1 MSHGKTD
8 QQYIDTVHNLSR
20 FCLEF
25 RSICWLG
32 LIMSLLWGWYGYH
45 KMPQRKDP
53 DVPVRKA
60 KIMTPWPGNSA
71 QKVEQLVSRKIEE
84 TLAQN
89 NLLAKVESTS
99 TPGLSEITIEI
110 DENRGDDP
118 VKVWTD
124 VKIKLD
130 KITDLPEGAGPIN
143 FNTDFGDTLA
153 LMLTVASP
161 KYSPQEVAL
170 IGKPIQGHLI
180 KSRAKFQKAG
190 QQRATLLYLF
200 AKQQSLFLVRQAFDR
215 FLSMGEAQKV
225 FMDAHIIEGE
235 DYIAIDFA
243 TDRDD
248 KALMSFVHLFVEEN
262 IKVAEIHP
270 DAWQPVLVRDPAQT
284 VTAMQAVAGDKYSY
298 RDLDNYTERIEERLR
313 AVPSATKVDRVGV
326 LDERI
331 FLAYSQ
337 ERLASYGMSVA
348 GLANILKARNISG
361 ASGTQDTN
369 QGTEVRINTAGEFTS
384 EKQIGDVVV
393 TQSNGNP
400 VYLRDLVNVIRAYDA
415 PPRFLT
421 FLTSKDKNDSW
432 IRTRANIVTVQ
443 MRPGLNINRFGEECD
458 AALVEIKKELPAD
471 LIIVKT
477 SDQPQQVRESVGLFN
492 KCLEEAVELVVLVS
506 WIGFW
511 EWRSALL
518 MALAI
523 PITLAMTFAFMF
535 MLHLDIQQVSVASLI
550 IALGLLVDDP
560 VVAGDAIKHSL
571 AAGHDRKTAAWLGP
585 TKLATAILYATI
597 TNIVAYLPLMLIQGD
612 TGRFLYSLPLV
623 IACSLVASRLSSM
636 TFIPLL
642 GYYILRP
649 VAEPGPEVLRTR
661 FPYKYYYNFAAWC
674 VDHRW
679 KVLGTSFLILAAG
692 LGMAKQL
699 KTQFFPKDL
708 QYMFFSNN
716 YLPSDK
722 TLRATDEK
730 TKEIEKVMLD
740 NIPKDKLSFLTT
752 FDGGGAPR
760 FWSTLDPESPKLNF
774 SMVVITVNDKHVTP
788 SLVGPVDRGLTENVA
803 GVLADV
809 RQLESGKPVGTP
821 VSVTL
826 YGREDD
832 MLGLQ
837 KAAQKVKELMLTIP
851 GAARIRDSWG
861 ESLMTL
867 DVQID
872 ADRANLAGLTNSDV
886 AQSMAAAL
894 NGQTLTNLREG
905 HRQIPIT
912 ARMRMDERT
921 QIQNLKNLYVYSQDG
936 KKKVRLDQVA
946 TVKMVMQPQTICR
959 ENYHRSIDVGCFTS
973 EGYLAS
979 EVFKVF
985 EPKMN
990 ALTEE
995 LKAQGITWEVGG
1007 EAKEQKSGFV
1017 NLAVVLLISVTMIY
1031 IALLSQFKNV
1041 VKPLVVFAAIP
1052 YGMVGA
1058 IGGLWLMKAPFGFMA
1073 FLGCASL
1080 VGVIV
1085 SHVIVLFDYIE
1096 EMHAHGED
1104 MRDSLLHA
1112 GIARL
1117 RPVFITV
1124 GATVIALFPLA
1135 KSGGPLWEP
1144 LCYTQIGG
1152 LCVATM
1158 VTLVLVPVIYTICV
1172 LDLKVLK
1179 WDTPAPEAQP
1189 PALPPVEKPAAAL
1202 TAPEAPEPA
1211 AIEDEVVPS
1220 GESDDS
1226 GSETNE

>member
-1 MSHGKTD
+1 MSHGKSD
-8 QQYIDTVHNLSR
+8 QEYIDSVHNLSR
-20 FCLEF
+20 FCLDQ

-32 LIMSLLWGWYGYH
+32 LIICLLWGWFGYH

-60 KIMTPWPGNSA
+60 KIITTWPGNSA
-71 QKVEQLVSRKIEE
+71 EKVEQLVSRKIEE

-110 DENRGDDP
+110 DESRGDDP

-130 KITDLPEGAGPIN
+130 KITDLPDGAGPISL
-143 FNTDFGDTLA
+143 NTDFGDTLA

-161 KYSPQEVAL
+161 RYSREDVRL
-170 IGKPIQGHLI
+170 IGTPIQKELVAE
-180 KSRAKFQKAG
+180 RAKYKNQG
-190 QQRATLLYLF
+190 QRATLLYIF

-215 FLSMGEAQKV
+215 LLSMGEARAA
-225 FMDAHIIEGE
+225 FRDAHIIEGE
-235 DYIAIDFA
+235 DYMAIDFSTNL
-243 TDRDD
+243 TDKGVMD
-248 KALMSFVHLFVEEN
+248 FVHQFVEEN

-270 DAWQPVLVRDPAQT
+270 DAWQPVVIRDPSKT
-284 VTAMQAVAGDKYSY
+284 VEALQSVAGDKYSY
-298 RDLDNYTERIEERLR
+298 RDLDNFTEIIQERLR
-313 AVPSATKVDRVGV
+313 SVPSATKVDRVGV
-326 LDERI
+326 LRERI
-331 FLAYSQ
+331 FLLFSQ
-337 ERLASYGMSVA
+337 ERLASYGMSLG
-348 GLANILKARNISG
+348 GLANVLKARNISG
-361 ASGTQDTN
+361 ASGSQETN
-369 QGTEVRINTAGEFTS
+369 QGTSVRVNTAGEFTS
-384 EKQIGDVVV
+384 EKQIGDVAV

-400 VYLRDLVNVIRAYDA
+400 VYLRDLVNVMRAYDS

-421 FLTSKDKNDSW
+421 FLTARDPSGQWVRS
-432 IRTRANIVTVQ
+432 RANIVTVQ
-443 MRPGLNINRFGEECD
+443 MRPGLNINKFGAEVD
-458 AALVEIKKELPAD
+458 AVLADVKHDLPDD

-492 KCLEEAVELVVLVS
+492 KCLEEAVVLVVLVS

-571 AAGHDRKTAAWLGP
+571 SSGHDRKTAAWLGP

-597 TNIVAYLPLMLIQGD
+597 TNIVAYLPLMLIEGD

-623 IACSLVASRLSSM
+623 IACSLVASRISSM

-649 VAEPGPEVLRTR
+649 VQEPGPEVLRHR
-661 FPYKYYYNFAAWC
+661 VPYKYYYNFTAWC

-679 KVLGTSFLILAAG
+679 KVLCGSFLILAAG
-692 LGMAKQL
+692 LGAARQL

-722 TLRATDEK
+722 TLQATDGK
-730 TKEIEKVMLD
+730 SKEIEKVMLD
-740 NIPKDKLSFLTT
+740 TIPGDKLSFLTT
-752 FDGGGAPR
+752 FVGGGAPR

-774 SMVVITVNDKHVTP
+774 SMVVVTVNDKHVTP
-788 SLVGPVDRGLTENVA
+788 SLVGPVDRGLTEKVA

-826 YGREDD
+826 YGQENDK
-832 MLGLQ
+832 LELQ
-837 KAAQKVKELMLTIP
+837 KAAQKVKDLLLTIP
-851 GAARIRDSWG
+851 GSARIRDSWG

-867 DVQID
+867 DIQID
-872 ADRANLAGLTNSDV
+872 PDRANLAGLTNADI

-894 NGQTLTNLREG
+894 NGETLTYLSDG
-905 HRQIPIT
+905 HRRIPVT

-921 QIQNLKNLYVYSQDG
+921 QIENLKNLYVYSNDG

-946 TVKMVMQPQTICR
+946 SVRLLMQPQTICR
-959 ENYHRSIDVGCFTS
+959 KNYHRAIEVGCFTN
-973 EGYLAS
+973 EGVLAS
-979 EVFKVF
+979 EVFARF
-985 EPKMN
+985 EPKMK

-995 LKAQGITWEVGG
+995 LKSQGITWEVGG
-1007 EAKEQKSGFV
+1007 EAKEQRSGFV
-1017 NLAVVLLISVTMIY
+1017 NLAVVLLISVAMIY

-1058 IGGLWLMKAPFGFMA
+1058 FLGLWVMGASFGFMA

-1096 EMHAHGED
+1096 EMHAHGEN

-1135 KSGGPLWEP
+1135 KSGGPLWQP

-1152 LCVATM
+1152 LSMATL
-1158 VTLVLVPVIYTICV
+1158 VTLVLVPVLYTICV
-1172 LDLKVLK
+1172 LDLKVLH
-1179 WDTPAPEAQP
+1179 WETPETSASPQP
-1189 PALPPVEKPAAAL
+1189 QPVAAAE
-1202 TAPEAPEPA
+1202 EAPVAIEPA
-1211 AIEDEVVPS
+1211 A
-1220 GESDDS
+1220 
-1226 GSETNE
+1226 SEPAAEE

>member
-1 MSHGKTD
+1 MSHGKSD
-8 QQYIDTVHNLSR
+8 QEYIDTVHNLSR

-71 QKVEQLVSRKIEE
+71 EKVEQLVSRKIEE

-124 VKIKLD
+124 IKIKLD
-130 KITDLPEGAGPIN
+130 KINDLPEGAGPIN

-161 KYSPQEVAL
+161 QLSKADVQM
-170 IGKPIQGHLI
+170 IGAPIQAELVTE
-180 KSRAKFQKAG
+180 RAKYKG
-190 QQRATLLYLF
+190 GDKRATLLYIF

-215 FLSMGEAQKV
+215 LLSMGEAKAA
-225 FMDAHIIEGE
+225 FRDAHIIEGE
-235 DYIAIDFA
+235 DYMAIDFA
-243 TDRDD
+243 TDLDD
-248 KALMSFVHLFVEEN
+248 KGVMKFVHQFVEEN

-270 DAWQPVLVRDPAQT
+270 DAWQPMVVRDPAKTIEVMQT
-284 VTAMQAVAGDKYSY
+284 VAGDKYSY
-298 RDLDNYTERIEERLR
+298 RDLDNYTEAIEERLR

-331 FLAYSQ
+331 FLLFSQ
-337 ERLASYGMSVA
+337 ERLASYGMSVS
-348 GLANILKARNISG
+348 GLANVLKARNISG
-361 ASGTQDTN
+361 ASGTQETN
-369 QGTEVRINTAGEFTS
+369 QGTEVRVNTAGEFTS
-384 EKQIGDVVV
+384 EKQIADVVV

-400 VYLRDLVNVIRAYDA
+400 VYLRDLVNVMRAYDS

-421 FLTSKDKNDSW
+421 YLTAKDKSGKW
-432 IRTRANIVTVQ
+432 VRSRANIVTVQ
-443 MRPGLNINRFGEECD
+443 MRPGLNINKFGDEVD
-458 AALVEIKKELPAD
+458 AALTEIKKDIPDD
-471 LIIVKT
+471 LLIVKT

-571 AAGHDRKTAAWLGP
+571 SAGHDRKTAAWLGP

-597 TNIVAYLPLMLIQGD
+597 TNIVAYLPLMLIEGD

-623 IACSLVASRLSSM
+623 IACSLVASRISSM

-649 VAEPGPEVLRTR
+649 VNEPGPEVLRTR

-679 KVLGTSFLILAAG
+679 RVLCASFLILAAG
-692 LGMAKQL
+692 LGAAKQL

-730 TKEIEKVMLD
+730 TKEIEKVMLEK
-740 NIPKDKLSFLTT
+740 IPNDKLSFLTT

-774 SMVVITVNDKHVTP
+774 SMVVVTVNDKHVTP
-788 SLVGPVDRGLTENVA
+788 TLVGPVDRGLTENVA

-826 YGREDD
+826 YGPEND
-832 MLGLQ
+832 MLALQ
-837 KAAQKVKELMLTIP
+837 KAAQKVKELLLSIP

-861 ESLMTL
+861 DSLMTL
-867 DVQID
+867 DIQID
-872 ADRANLAGLTNSDV
+872 PDRANLSGLTNADI
-886 AQSMAAAL
+886 AQSMAGAL
-894 NGQTLTNLREG
+894 NGQTLTNLRDG
-905 HRQIPIT
+905 HRLIPVT
-912 ARMRMDERT
+912 ARMRMDERS

-946 TVKMVMQPQTICR
+946 TVRMVMQPQTIGR
-959 ENYHRSIDVGCFTS
+959 ENYHRAIDVGCFTD
-973 EGYLAS
+973 EGVLAS
-979 EVFKVF
+979 EVFAQF
-985 EPKMN
+985 EPKMKE
-990 ALTEE
+990 LTEE
-995 LKAQGITWEVGG
+995 FKAQGITWEIGG
-1007 EAKEQKSGFV
+1007 EAKEQRSGFV

-1058 IGGLWLMKAPFGFMA
+1058 ILGLWLMGAPFGFMA

-1096 EMHAHGED
+1096 EMHAHGEN

-1152 LCVATM
+1152 LSMATM
-1158 VTLVLVPVIYTICV
+1158 VTLVLVPVLYTICV
-1172 LDLKVLK
+1172 LDLKVLH
-1179 WDTPAPEAQP
+1179 WDAPHTSEASPAPSAPVAAIAAP
-1189 PALPPVEKPAAAL
+1189 PQV
-1202 TAPEAPEPA
+1202 A
-1211 AIEDEVVPS
+1211 AIEGEVEPTPE
-1220 GESDDS
+1220 GTGQES
-1226 GSETNE
+1226 SEPTE

>member
-8 QQYIDTVHNLSR
+8 QEYIDQVHNLSR
-20 FCLEF
+20 FCLNF
-25 RSICWLG
+25 PSICWLG
-32 LIMSLLWGWYGYH
+32 LIMSMLWGWYGYH

-60 KIMTPWPGNSA
+60 KIVTQWPGNSA
-71 QKVEQLVSRKIEE
+71 EKVEQLVSRKIEE

-89 NLLAKVESTS
+89 SLLAKVESTS

-110 DENRGDDP
+110 DEKRGDDP

-153 LMLTVASP
+153 MMLTVASP
-161 KYSPQEVAL
+161 RFSAEDVQR
-170 IGKPIQGHLI
+170 IGSPIQKELI
-180 KSRAKFQKAG
+180 EARSKYKNDGK
-190 QQRATLLYLF
+190 RATLLYLF
-200 AKQQSLFLVRQAFDR
+200 ARQQSLFLVRQAFDR
-215 FLSMGEAQKV
+215 LLAMAQAKAA
-225 FMDAHIIEGE
+225 FRDAHIIEGP
-235 DYIAIDFA
+235 DYMAIDFA
-243 TDRDD
+243 TDLDD
-248 KALMSFVHLFVEEN
+248 QGVMKFVHQFVEEN

-270 DAWQPVLVRDPAQT
+270 DAWQAVLLRDPSKT
-284 VTAMQAVAGDKYSY
+284 VEALKEAAGDKYSY
-298 RDLDNYTERIEERLR
+298 RELDNYTEAIEERLR
-313 AVPSATKVDRVGV
+313 TVPSATKVDRVGV
-326 LDERI
+326 LNERV
-331 FLAYSQ
+331 FLLFSQ

-348 GLANILKARNISG
+348 GLANVLKARNISG
-361 ASGTQDTN
+361 ASGSQETN
-369 QGTEVRINTAGEFTS
+369 QGTEVRVNTQGEFTS
-384 EKQIGDVVV
+384 EKQIADVAV

-421 FLTSKDKNDSW
+421 YLTSRDASGKWVRS
-432 IRTRANIVTVQ
+432 RANIVTVQ
-443 MRPGLNINRFGEECD
+443 MRPGLNINKFGQEVD
-458 AALVEIKKELPAD
+458 LALDEIKKEIPPD

-571 AAGHDRKTAAWLGP
+571 SAGHDRKTAAWLGP

-597 TNIVAYLPLMLIQGD
+597 TNIVAYLPLMLIEGD

-649 VAEPGPEVLRTR
+649 VEEPGPEILRTR
-661 FPYKYYYNFAAWC
+661 FPYKYYYNFAGWC

-679 KVLGTSFLILAAG
+679 RVLCCSFLILAAG
-692 LGMAKQL
+692 LGAAKQL

-722 TLRATDEK
+722 TLRATEEK
-730 TKEIEKVMLD
+730 TKEIEKILLEK
-740 NIPKDKLSFLTT
+740 IPGDKLSFLTT
-752 FDGGGAPR
+752 FEGGGAPR

-774 SMVVITVNDKHVTP
+774 SMVVVTVNDKHVTP

-826 YGREDD
+826 FGREDD

-837 KAAQKVKELMLTIP
+837 KAAQKVKELLLTIP
-851 GAARIRDSWG
+851 GSARIRDNWG

-867 DVQID
+867 DIQID
-872 ADRANLAGLTNSDV
+872 PDRANLAGLTNADI

-894 NGQTLTNLREG
+894 NGQTLTYLRDG
-905 HRQIPIT
+905 HRRIPVT
-912 ARMRMDERT
+912 ARMRMDERS
-921 QIQNLKNLYVYSQDG
+921 QIQNLKNLYVYSEDG

-946 TVKMVMQPQTICR
+946 TVRMVMQPQTISR
-959 ENYHRSIDVGCFTS
+959 ERYHRAIDVGCFTT
-973 EGYLAS
+973 EGVLAS
-979 EVFKVF
+979 EVFARF
-985 EPKMN
+985 EPEMKK
-990 ALTEE
+990 LTEE
-995 LKAQGITWEVGG
+995 FKAQGITWEVGG
-1007 EAKEQKSGFV
+1007 EAKEQRSGFA

-1031 IALLSQFKNV
+1031 LALLSQFKNV

-1058 IGGLWLMKAPFGFMA
+1058 LLGLWIMKAPFGFMA

-1096 EMHAHGED
+1096 EMHAHGEN

-1135 KSGGPLWEP
+1135 KGGGPLWEP

-1152 LCVATM
+1152 LSVATL
-1158 VTLVLVPVIYTICV
+1158 VTLVLVPVLYTICV
-1172 LDLKVLK
+1172 LDLKVLH
-1179 WDTPAPEAQP
+1179 WDSPADEPGPELPAAVEP
-1189 PALPPVEKPAAAL
+1189 PAVAK
-1202 TAPEAPEPA
+1202 EASPEPA
-1211 AIEDEVVPS
+1211 ATPESQSKPEPGPDEPN
-1220 GESDDS
+1220 G
-1226 GSETNE
+1226 